1 MECVFHLASLV
12 GGMLLEDVASSDH
25 HPGCLDSVERSA
37 LLLLH
42 QHLIDK
48 IRLTKGPMVLIVL
61 MCTVAIVF
69 TQISLTFIK
78 AFTLKVTAAI

>member
-1 MECVFHLASLV
+1 MYHLASLV

-25 HPGCLDSVERSA
+25 HPGCLNAVERSA

-42 QHLIDK
+42 QDLINK
-48 IRLTKGPMVLIVL
+48 ISQLTKRSMVLT
-61 MCTVAIVF
+61 MCTIAIVF

-78 AFTLKVTAAI
+78 AFTIKVTAAI